1 VRRDEIDRMIEVIF
15 DRRADACAEFICEKL
30 YRFFVYSNPTA
41 TDAAIITAMA
51 ELLIESDW
59 EIRPVMSALLK
70 SEHFFDNANIGA
82 QVKTP
87 AEFEIG
93 LARQLGAT
101 RGLADDMAAIG
112 MVLFDPPNVSG
123 WPGHHDWITTTTF
136 PVRAEIAQA
145 VVAAAS
151 ESALLQ
157 LIASFPDNDDAA
169 ALIRALGAVMLPRPM
184 SEERAR
190 ALRTRL
196 AGGGM
201 DYEWPQILASSPST
215 AARNFRDVLATVVQ
229 LPDYQLC

>member
-1 VRRDEIDRMIEVIF
+1 
-15 DRRADACAEFICEKL
+15 
-30 YRFFVYSNPTA
+30 
-41 TDAAIITAMA
+41 
-51 ELLIESDW
+51 
-59 EIRPVMSALLK
+59 
-70 SEHFFDNANIGA
+70 
-82 QVKTP
+82 
-87 AEFEIG
+87 
-93 LARQLGAT
+93 
-101 RGLADDMAAIG
+101 
-112 MVLFDPPNVSG
+112 
-123 WPGHHDWITTTTF
+123 
-136 PVRAEIAQA
+136 VRAEIAQA